1 MSELTVI
8 NVVSQVNLGPNGL
21 KLATYSNVKVLNT
34 NRSSVSVLDA
44 MSKLTVINVFLEVNM
59 GPYNKCLAYCTRRGH
74 NHYRGILV

>member
-34 NRSSVSVLDA
+34 NRSSGSVLDA

-59 GPYNKCLAYCTRRGH
+59 GKYEV
-74 NHYRGILV
+74 IIF